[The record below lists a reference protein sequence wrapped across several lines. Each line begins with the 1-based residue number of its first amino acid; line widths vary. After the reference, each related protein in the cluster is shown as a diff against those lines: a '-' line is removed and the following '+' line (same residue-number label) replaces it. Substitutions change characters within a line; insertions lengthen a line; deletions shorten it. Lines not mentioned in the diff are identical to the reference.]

1 MNTKNLTL
9 NILDF
14 VNELTFIKSYYK
26 YLLSYCI
33 EYDLHYDGNIA
44 VEIIKFTEKLEE
56 MLEDPNKILKID
68 DIKFLIKI
76 AEGRTF
82 LRLNELSLEY
92 NRENTHNLLKIPRY
106 KMYHV
111 LERHG
116 YWLFK
121 YHLKKLK
128 K

>member
-14 VNELTFIKSYYK
+14 VDELTFIKSYYK
-26 YLLSYCI
+26 NLLSYCI
-33 EYDLHYDGNIA
+33 EYNIHYDGKVA
-44 VEIIKFTEKLEE
+44 VEIIKFTEKIEE
-56 MLEDPNKILKID
+56 LLTSPDEILNNKEIN
-68 DIKFLIKI
+68 FLIKI

-82 LRLNELSLEY
+82 LKLNKLSIEY
-92 NRENTHNLLKIPRY
+92 NRQNTHEILKIPRY

-116 YWLFK
+116 Y
-121 YHLKKLK
+121 
-128 K
+128 

>member
-44 VEIIKFTEKLEE
+44 VEIIKFTEKL
-56 MLEDPNKILKID
+56 D
-68 DIKFLIKI
+68 
-76 AEGRTF
+76 
-82 LRLNELSLEY
+82 
-92 NRENTHNLLKIPRY
+92 
-106 KMYHV
+106 
-111 LERHG
+111 
-116 YWLFK
+116 
-121 YHLKKLK
+121 
-128 K
+128 

>member
-33 EYDLHYDGNIA
+33 EYNLHYDGNIA
-44 VEIIKFTEKLEE
+44 VEIIKFTEKLDEI
-56 MLEDPNKILKID
+56 LEDPNKILKID

-82 LRLNELSLEY
+82 LRLNELSVEY
-92 NRENTHNLLKIPRY
+92 NRENTHNILKIPRY

-111 LERHG
+111 LECHG
-116 YWLFK
+116 Y
-121 YHLKKLK
+121 
-128 K
+128 

>member
-33 EYDLHYDGNIA
+33 EYNLHYDGNIA
-44 VEIIKFTEKLEE
+44 VEIIKFTEKLDEI
-56 MLEDPNKILKID
+56 LEDPNKILKID

-111 LERHG
+111 LECHG
-116 YWLFK
+116 Y
-121 YHLKKLK
+121 
-128 K
+128 

>member
-33 EYDLHYDGNIA
+33 EYNLHYDGNIA
-44 VEIIKFTEKLEE
+44 VEIIKFTEKLDEI
-56 MLEDPNKILKID
+56 LEDPNKILKID

-92 NRENTHNLLKIPRY
+92 NRENTHNILKIPRY

-111 LERHG
+111 LECHG
-116 YWLFK
+116 Y
-121 YHLKKLK
+121 
-128 K
+128 

>member
-44 VEIIKFTEKLEE
+44 VEIIKFTEKLDEI
-56 MLEDPNKILKID
+56 LEDPNKILKID

-92 NRENTHNLLKIPRY
+92 NRENTHNILKIPRY

-111 LERHG
+111 LECHG
-116 YWLFK
+116 Y
-121 YHLKKLK
+121 
-128 K
+128 

>member
-44 VEIIKFTEKLEE
+44 VEIIKFTEKLDEI
-56 MLEDPNKILKID
+56 LEDPNKILKID

-111 LERHG
+111 LECHG
-116 YWLFK
+116 Y
-121 YHLKKLK
+121 
-128 K
+128 